1 MSPTATLR
9 GIYADYLEQVDTL
22 MKDKN
27 PADGLFGLGNAPQN
41 APCHTLFDQQVAV
54 FVRQQTDLDA
64 AELTEV
70 VALLL
75 RAEKDHPA
83 PDCAAWMMIA
93 AQRHSLALIPRIS
106 REAAAELLKWYAAAY
121 PVFRRLPVQKEV
133 IRQLRKRAQ

>member
-9 GIYADYLEQVDTL
+9 SIYADYLEQVDRL
-22 MKDKN
+22 MKDKK
-27 PADGLFGLGNAPQN
+27 PADGLFGLGNALQS
-41 APCHTLFDQQVAV
+41 APCHTLFDQQVE
-54 FVRQQTDLDA
+54 FVCQQTELDA

-93 AQRHSLALIPRIS
+93 AQRHSLTLIPRIS

-133 IRQLRKRAQ
+133 IRQLKKRAQ